1 MPNIQL
7 KDGTN
12 FAFEGGTALQL
23 AEAISQGLARVA
35 LAAKI
40 DGKVCDLATPI
51 TGDCAVELLTF
62 ED

>member
-12 FAFEGGTALQL
+12 FAFEGGTAMQL
-23 AEAISQGLARVA
+23 AEAISAGLARVA

-40 DGKVCDLATPI
+40 DGKSS
-51 TGDCAVELLTF
+51 TF
-62 ED
+62 RPRLQRTAPSSF